1 VLKIKHFF
9 QQSWLL
15 ITASFFFGLLIAV
28 TSAALS
34 PRIEQNKIN
43 KRNRLVGSLLPEAKD
58 CIPWDWEIEIESIQ
72 GKKETVE
79 VFRAMSEADECVGW
93 SFNAIGPGFADKIEL
108 VVAVDKIFEKFAGFD
123 VLASNET
130 PGFGNKI
137 KFDYFRSQFRGAPAE
152 GLNLATSGDNT
163 KIDSEII
170 AISGAT
176 ISSEAVVDII
186 SNATTQIKKDD
197 TINYA
202 ITQIKKGDTINN
214 VITQIKKQM
223 QKKGLIGNDR

>member
-1 VLKIKHFF
+1 MHKIKHFF
-9 QQSWLL
+9 EQSWLL
-15 ITASFFFGLLIAV
+15 IASSFFFGLLIAV
-28 TSAALS
+28 TSTALS

-43 KRNRLVGSLLPEAKD
+43 KRNRLVGALLPEAKD
-58 CIPWDWEIEIESIQ
+58 FVPVEGGIEIESIQ

-79 VFRAMSEADECVGW
+79 VFRAMSKAGECVGW

-108 VVAVDKIFEKFAGFD
+108 VVAVDKDFEKFAGFD

-130 PGFGNKI
+130 PGFGNQI
-137 KFDYFRSQFRGAPAE
+137 KFDYFRDQFKGAPAE
-152 GLNLATSGDNT
+152 DLKLATSGDNT

-186 SNATTQIKKDD
+186 N
-197 TINYA
+197 NA
-202 ITQIKKGDTINN
+202 ITQIKK
-214 VITQIKKQM
+214 QI
-223 QKKGLIGNDR
+223 QKKGLIGDDRQK

>member
-1 VLKIKHFF
+1 VHKIKHFF
-9 QQSWLL
+9 EQSWLL
-15 ITASFFFGLLIAV
+15 IASSFFFGLLIAV
-28 TSAALS
+28 TSTALS

-43 KRNRLVGSLLPEAKD
+43 KRNRLVGALLPEAKD
-58 CIPWDWEIEIESIQ
+58 FVPVEGGIEIESIQ

-79 VFRAMSEADECVGW
+79 VFRAMSKAGECVGW

-108 VVAVDKIFEKFAGFD
+108 VVAVDKDFEKFAGFD

-130 PGFGNKI
+130 PGFGNQI
-137 KFDYFRSQFRGAPAE
+137 KFDYFRDQFKGAPAE
-152 GLNLATSGDNT
+152 DLKLATSGDNT

-186 SNATTQIKKDD
+186 N
-197 TINYA
+197 NA
-202 ITQIKKGDTINN
+202 ITQIKK
-214 VITQIKKQM
+214 QIQ
-223 QKKGLIGNDR
+223 QKGLIGDDRQK

>member
-1 VLKIKHFF
+1 VHKIKHFF

-15 ITASFFFGLLIAV
+15 IAASFFFGLLIAV

-43 KRNRLVGSLLPEAKD
+43 KRNRLVGALLPEAKD
-58 CIPWDWEIEIESIQ
+58 FVPVEGVIEIESIQ
-72 GKKETVE
+72 GQKETVE
-79 VFRAMSEADECVGW
+79 VFRAMSEAGECVGW

-108 VVAVDKIFEKFAGFD
+108 VVVVDKNFEKFAGFD

-130 PGFGNKI
+130 PGFGNQI
-137 KFDYFRSQFRGAPAE
+137 KFDYFRDQFKGAPAE
-152 GLNLATSGDNT
+152 GLRIATSGDNT

-186 SNATTQIKKDD
+186 SNA
-197 TINYA
+197 
-202 ITQIKKGDTINN
+202 ITQIKEQ
-214 VITQIKKQM
+214 TQQ
-223 QKKGLIGNDR
+223 KGLIGNDRQN

>member
-1 VLKIKHFF
+1 VLKIKHFI

-15 ITASFFFGLLIAV
+15 IAASFFFGLLIAV

-43 KRNRLVGSLLPEAKD
+43 KRNRLVGALLPEAKD
-58 CIPWDWEIEIESIQ
+58 FVPVEGEIEIESIQ

-79 VFRAMSEADECVGW
+79 VFRAMSEAGECVGW

-108 VVAVDKIFEKFAGFD
+108 IVAVDNNFEKFAGFD
-123 VLASNET
+123 VLASAET
-130 PGFGNKI
+130 PGFGNQI
-137 KFDYFRSQFRGAPAE
+137 KFDYFRDQFKGAPAE
-152 GLNLATSGDNT
+152 GLKLATSGDNT

-186 SNATTQIKKDD
+186 N
-197 TINYA
+197 NA
-202 ITQIKKGDTINN
+202 ITQM
-214 VITQIKKQM
+214 KKQI
-223 QKKGLIGNDR
+223 QQKGLIGNDRQN

>member
-1 VLKIKHFF
+1 MHKLKHFF

-15 ITASFFFGLLIAV
+15 IAASFFFGLLIAV

-43 KRNRLVGSLLPEAKD
+43 KRNRLVGALLPQAKD
-58 CIPWDWEIEIESIQ
+58 FVPVEGEIEIESIR

-79 VFRAMSEADECVGW
+79 VFRAVSATGECVGW

-108 VVAVDKIFEKFAGFD
+108 VVAVDKYFETFAGFD
-123 VLASNET
+123 VLSSNET

-137 KFDYFRSQFRGAPAE
+137 KFDYFQDQFKGAPSE
-152 GLNLATSGDNT
+152 GLKLSTSGDNT

-170 AISGAT
+170 SISGAT

-186 SNATTQIKKDD
+186 SNA
-197 TINYA
+197 
-202 ITQIKKGDTINN
+202 
-214 VITQIKKQM
+214 ITQIKKQM
-223 QKKGLIGNDR
+223 QKKGLIGNDRQN

>member
-1 VLKIKHFF
+1 MHKIKHFI

-15 ITASFFFGLLIAV
+15 IAASFFFGLLIAI
-28 TSAALS
+28 TNAALS

-43 KRNRLVGSLLPEAKD
+43 KRNRLVGAMLPEAKD
-58 CIPWDWEIEIESIQ
+58 FVPVEGEVQIESIQ

-79 VFRAMSEADECVGW
+79 VFRAMSKTGECVGW
-93 SFNAIGPGFADKIEL
+93 CFNAIGPGFADKIEL
-108 VVAVDKIFEKFAGFD
+108 VVAVDKNFEKFAGFD

-130 PGFGNKI
+130 PGFGNQI
-137 KFDYFRSQFRGAPAE
+137 KFDYFRDQFKGAPTE
-152 GLNLATSGDNT
+152 GLKLATSGDNT

-186 SNATTQIKKDD
+186 SNA
-197 TINYA
+197 
-202 ITQIKKGDTINN
+202 
-214 VITQIKKQM
+214 ITQIKKQI
-223 QKKGLIGNDR
+223 QQKGLIGNDR